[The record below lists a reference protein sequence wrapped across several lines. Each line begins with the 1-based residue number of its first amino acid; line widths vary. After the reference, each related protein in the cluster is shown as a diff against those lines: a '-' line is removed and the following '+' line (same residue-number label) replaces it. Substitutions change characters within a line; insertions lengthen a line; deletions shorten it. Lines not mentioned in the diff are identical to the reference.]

1 MNLAISNVALF
12 LLISVEVAFCASL
25 KDADRKIVKRDLDII
40 PAVMGGAVDMTL
52 DLLDKFGKG
61 YGVRGSSKFD
71 AFGLHDEK
79 KFEVGASDAG
89 MPQEREKRSP
99 VPCGRRNGTETIN
112 GTSTNVNRRN
122 ANNPD
127 VETLARRKRSA
138 QSPNGSPPNGPPPNG
153 PPPNGPPPNGPP
165 PQRPGEGASQT
176 GVQPSAQIEEP
187 INLIREKRTPCN
199 NVTADTRSKRSV
211 PPNQDDQPLL
221 PQETV
226 VREKRTPCNV
236 TADTRSKRS
245 VPPNQQDDQPLL
257 PQETVVR
264 EKRTPCNNVTADTR
278 SKRSVTP
285 NQDDQQL
292 LPQET
297 VVREKRTPC
306 NNATALRS
314 KRSPQRPNG
323 DNTSQ
328 PNEPR
333 NQLERDNKNEDNT
346 HGQNLQNDNRNGY
359 GGTKD
364 NRNYRK
370 KRSAKPCNGQ
380 NGNGQPIGA
389 PTNNF
394 PQLPQTQQPQQ
405 QQPIGGV
412 NIGDLQRDQN
422 QRVKRNV
429 NDPDKVVPSSDIDDR
444 NLFERVV
451 QVTKEVFSR
460 VARWIADM
468 DKEMTDLKLSSEKPK
483 L

>member
-1 MNLAISNVALF
+1 MNLAISNIALF

-25 KDADRKIVKRDLDII
+25 KDVERKLVKRDLDII

-89 MPQEREKRSP
+89 IPQEREKRSP
-99 VPCGRRNGTETIN
+99 VPCGRRNGTETVN
-112 GTSTNVNRRN
+112 GTTSNVNRRN

-138 QSPNGSPPNGPPPNG
+138 QSDGNVPNGSPPNGPPPNGPPPNGPPPNG

-176 GVQPSAQIEEP
+176 GSQSSTQIEEP
-187 INLIREKRTPCN
+187 INL
-199 NVTADTRSKRSV
+199 
-211 PPNQDDQPLL
+211 
-221 PQETV
+221 
-226 VREKRTPCNV
+226 
-236 TADTRSKRS
+236 
-245 VPPNQQDDQPLL
+245 
-257 PQETVVR
+257 VR
-264 EKRTPCNNVTADTR
+264 EKRTPCNNVTADAR
-278 SKRSVTP
+278 SKRSVPP
-285 NQDDQQL
+285 NQEDQQLLL

-306 NNATALRS
+306 NNATAPRS

-323 DNTSQ
+323 DFPPQ
-328 PNEPR
+328 QNEPR
-333 NQLERDNKNEDNT
+333 HQLERDNKNEDNT
-346 HGQNLQNDNRNGY
+346 HGQNLQNDNRNMNGY

-364 NRNYRK
+364 NRNYRMI
-370 KRSAKPCNGQ
+370 RSAKPCNGQ
-380 NGNGQPIGA
+380 NGQNGQPIGA
-389 PTNNF
+389 PTNTF

-405 QQPIGGV
+405 PNGV

-422 QRVKRNV
+422 QRVTRSV
-429 NDPDKVVPSSDIDDR
+429 TDPDKVVPSSDIDDK

-468 DKEMTDLKLSSEKPK
+468 DKEMTDLKMSSEKPK